1 MQEDY
6 DVYTDPLFVGLT
18 RSATLWGVPYKASV
32 IEIVATGII
41 FIGTGDLL
49 YLFVAVPIHA
59 VLYLISAKDPNIFN
73 ALWIWSL
80 TFGRCR
86 NGRFWGA
93 TSFSPLSTKKWD
105 HFRARENDDWQ

>member
-1 MQEDY
+1 MQED

-80 TFGRCR
+80 TFGRSR
-86 NGRFWGA
+86 NARFWGA

-105 HFRARENDDWQ
+105 HFRVRGNDDWQ